1 MHALTD
7 EATSWVTIAEAAAR
21 SQVTPFAIRSRIK
34 RGNLRTRKD
43 NRGRVLVAV
52 PAASDRVHDLTNQ
65 CTSDLASDRTHDR
78 NGHAE
83 LGTARPGRGRAGRI
97 DSSTCPASWRRLRPW
112 SPISDATAKLCG
124 LQSIASPPSSL
135 MPAAAGSSACSWPCG
150 DRREYA
156 AGGCRARELLRLQG
170 PVGRP

>member
-52 PAASDRVHDLTNQ
+52 PASSDRVHDLTNQ
-65 CTSDLASDRTHDR
+65 CTSDLVHDLASDRTHGG

-83 LGTARPGRGRAGRI
+83 LQVQLARVEAER
-97 DSSTCPASWRRLRPW
+97 DVL
-112 SPISDATAKLCG
+112 IS
-124 LQSIASPPSSL
+124 IH
-135 MPAAAGSSACSWPCG
+135 
-150 DRREYA
+150 
-156 AGGCRARELLRLQG
+156 ARELATLEAVVADLRRDRETLQATIDRL
-170 PVGRP
+170 VGELAETRRPLLLRIIEVLRRK